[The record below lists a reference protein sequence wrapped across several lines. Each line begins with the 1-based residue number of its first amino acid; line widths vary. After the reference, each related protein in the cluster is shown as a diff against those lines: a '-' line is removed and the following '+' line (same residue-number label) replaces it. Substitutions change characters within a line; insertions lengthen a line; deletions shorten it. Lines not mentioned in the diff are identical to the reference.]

1 MTDRDWVELFGN
13 CERVLGT
20 KGPVRAAELLRALA
34 DSIDAAALPD
44 RYGEGGLVEGFERR
58 VAELLG
64 KEAAVLMPSG
74 TMAQQIALRLH
85 CERAGRQTVAFHPT
99 CHLELHERGAYSH
112 LHGLHAALVGERDR
126 LIRLSDLEELG
137 EPIGALLLELPQRE
151 IGGLLPEWDDLV
163 AQTSWARER
172 GVAAHLDGARLW
184 ESGPYYERPY
194 AEVAA
199 LFDTVYVS
207 LYKSLGGLAGCL
219 LAGPADLVAEA
230 RIWQVRH
237 GGRQFHL
244 FPLAVSGAL
253 GLDRVLPRMPEFLAH
268 ARALTAALR
277 EVPGVAVVPDPPQ
290 TPLFHLHLQGDGEAI
305 AGRALDIAE
314 RRRVWLFRSVQPTA
328 LPGVHKV
335 EVTVGEPALAIPP
348 DEAAE
353 LFAELLG
360 GG

>member
-1 MTDRDWVELFGN
+1 MTERDWRELFRG

-20 KGPVRAAELLRALA
+20 KAPVTAAELLRAAA
-34 DSIDAAALPD
+34 DSIDGDAPPD
-44 RYGEGGLVEGFERR
+44 VYGKGELVEGFEQR

-99 CHLELHERGAYSH
+99 CHLELHERSAYSH
-112 LHGLHAALVGERDR
+112 LHGLHAALLGERDR

-163 AQTSWARER
+163 AQTSWAREH
-172 GVAAHLDGARLW
+172 GAAVHLDGARLW

-194 AEVAA
+194 AEIAA

-207 LYKSLGGLAGCL
+207 LYKSLGGFAGCL
-219 LAGPADLVAEA
+219 LAGPAGFVAEA

-237 GGRQFHL
+237 GGRLFHL
-244 FPLAVSGAL
+244 FPVAVSGGL
-253 GLDRVLPRMPEFLAH
+253 GLDRLLPRMPEFLAH

-290 TPLFHLHLQGDGEAI
+290 TPLFHLHLQGDDVAI
-305 AGRALDIAE
+305 TERALDIAG
-314 RRRVWLFRSVQPTA
+314 RRRVWLFRNLQPTA
-328 LPGVHKV
+328 LPGVHKL
-335 EVTVGEPALAIPP
+335 EITVGEPALAIPP

-360 GG
+360 G